1 MDRAVRDDFSKGMT
15 LAWTPDGS
23 LATKAGA
30 CSAGPKE
37 QRGHAAAGTRERKR
51 GVTGG
56 ERREEGPDHR
66 SALCGL
72 RRGGS
77 AGRGRPPRLVTSH
90 SSTLGDAQPTVSHS
104 RRKSWFPSPY
114 TRPPFAPRSMGKAG
128 ALTPFLTLHGACP
141 TTGKYPRKT
150 EHQKITYLGRSF
162 RFREIQVCG
171 KHRGTFNTLQERQE
185 NAKDFWVGRVGK
197 SFLERRGSSLMLS
210 GGRVPGWCPHKCLP

>member
-1 MDRAVRDDFSKGMT
+1 MAGWPRKQERVRQGRRNS
-15 LAWTPDGS
+15 
-23 LATKAGA
+23 
-30 CSAGPKE
+30 
-37 QRGHAAAGTRERKR
+37 RGHAAAGTRERKR

-56 ERREEGPDHR
+56 ERREEGPDHLG
-66 SALCGL
+66 ALWTAA
-72 RRGGS
+72 RRF
-77 AGRGRPPRLVTSH
+77 RGPRPPAPAGDVTQFNAWRRAANRVPLT
-90 SSTLGDAQPTVSHS
+90 SSVSRGS
-104 RRKSWFPSPY
+104 LLPC

-197 SFLERRGSSLMLS
+197 SFLERTGSSLMLS

>member
-1 MDRAVRDDFSKGMT
+1 MDPGWQFGHESRSVFGRAEGTEGARGGRDPGKEKGRDRRRAPRGGARPSLGT
-15 LAWTPDGS
+15 LWTAARRFRGPRPPAPAGDVTQFNAWRRAANRVPLTSSVSRGS
-23 LATKAGA
+23 LLP
-30 CSAGPKE
+30 C
-37 QRGHAAAGTRERKR
+37 
-51 GVTGG
+51 
-56 ERREEGPDHR
+56 
-66 SALCGL
+66 
-72 RRGGS
+72 
-77 AGRGRPPRLVTSH
+77 
-90 SSTLGDAQPTVSHS
+90 
-104 RRKSWFPSPY
+104 

-197 SFLERRGSSLMLS
+197 SFLERTGSSLMLS